1 MMYWGEILL
10 NLSALFGWVTE
21 IIIVV
26 YLLYLLLLDKN
37 KRGSMREAVKVT
49 KIVLPI
55 SSVTN
60 ILPVVF
66 VIIGKMFYGVRGI

>member
-1 MMYWGEILL
+1 
-10 NLSALFGWVTE
+10 
-21 IIIVV
+21 
-26 YLLYLLLLDKN
+26 
-37 KRGSMREAVKVT
+37 MREAVKVT

-60 ILPVVF
+60 ILPIVF